1 MKIKYPKYIYANSKF
16 GTNGIEALD
25 YAAYDTDIKYI
36 KNSDY
41 EKLKK
46 EIEALK
52 KKVTKIYDYAYGL
65 IEDEYH
71 GTLSLDDE
79 IKELDEYIKETE

>member
-1 MKIKYPKYIYANSKF
+1 MNHKKAVEI
-16 GTNGIEALD
+16 IEVLINENRPIENEAWEAWGVILN
-25 YAAYDTDIKYI
+25 K
-36 KNSDY
+36 S
-41 EKLKK
+41 
-46 EIEALK
+46 EALK